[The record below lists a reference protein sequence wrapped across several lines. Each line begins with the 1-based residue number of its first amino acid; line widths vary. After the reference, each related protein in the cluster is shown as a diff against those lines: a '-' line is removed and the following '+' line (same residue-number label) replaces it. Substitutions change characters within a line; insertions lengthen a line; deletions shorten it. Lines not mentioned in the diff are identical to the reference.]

1 MVGAGTRF
9 KYIRKTNRRIVVSTL
24 NEYIAPLVQPEK
36 KIKPIWKSLKSTW
49 EILLHGLVPHQSAK
63 PASKQILEDSIS
75 EEGEEY
81 FAELSMVLYKEST
94 QRIDGLE
101 EKGFKLLTYIS
112 AVSAI
117 SIYFMSRDISGIFK
131 ITVIVSLLF
140 LVMAI
145 VISLRCIGVKQ
156 QKVLFIDSIFDFAEE
171 HKPKSKNKKAIIAN
185 LVNCAVFNHTVADN
199 TADILRASRFM
210 LSIGIWTTAISCIF
224 FLSEEPGKSKVY
236 EVKLAD
242 SAVLRSIVSDLQMQS
257 DSTAKLT
264 TQIQLV
270 KKQVDSIKS
279 FSKSE
284 IDKK

>member
-1 MVGAGTRF
+1 
-9 KYIRKTNRRIVVSTL
+9 VSIL

-36 KIKPIWKSLKSTW
+36 KIKPIWKSLKNTW

-81 FAELSMVLYKEST
+81 LAELSMVLYKEST

-156 QKVLFIDSIFDFAEE
+156 QKVLFIDSIFDFREE

-185 LVNCAVFNHTVADN
+185 LVNCAVFNQTVADN

-224 FLSEEPGKSKVY
+224 FLSEESGKSKVY

-242 SAVLRSIVSDLQMQS
+242 SAVFRSIMSDLQMQS

-284 IDKK
+284 IDKERVKR